1 MYDCTDFNTM
11 EDTGWARHA
20 TERIALVHT
29 YTGKNYHCT
38 DFDTSYIGDVRLEWR
53 REMEEN
59 GKQVC

>member
-29 YTGKNYHCT
+29 YTGREWVCI
-38 DFDTSYIGDVRLEWR
+38 DFSTCGCIVDWR
-53 REMEEN
+53 WEMA
-59 GKQVC
+59 